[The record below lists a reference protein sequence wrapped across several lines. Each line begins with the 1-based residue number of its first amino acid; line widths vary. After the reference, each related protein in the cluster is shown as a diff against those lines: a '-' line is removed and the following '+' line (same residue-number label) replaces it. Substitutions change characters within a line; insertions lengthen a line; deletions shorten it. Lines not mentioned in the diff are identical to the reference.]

1 MVFKTSQVLLLSAI
15 ELSRHSIVTPAR
27 WNEKDLR

>member
-15 ELSRHSIVTPAR
+15 ELLRNPIDTR
-27 WNEKDLR
+27 TRRNEKDLP